1 MDKKHVNIRQA
12 VIPAAGL
19 GSRFLPVT
27 KCFPKELIPLVDKP
41 CLLHI
46 VEEALAAGVKDF
58 IFVISREK
66 HLIEDFFRPNAK
78 LNEWLEARGQ
88 GDVLAMMNKLERQ
101 ANYHFVFQDEPLGLG
116 HAVHCAREAVTDDH
130 FFVILPDDI
139 ITSQVAACEQMRR
152 SFSEHGLPTVA
163 VMPVKWEDVPR
174 YGIVKAAPLT
184 DDTGEVQGIVE
195 KPKRENSPSNL
206 AVIGRYILPKAIFPL
221 LEKTQPG
228 AGGEIQ
234 LTDALCKLVNAG
246 GLRSF
251 AFDGERYDTGTPLG
265 WLEANIS
272 LALKHPQ
279 YQAPIREFLKLSGPY

>member
-1 MDKKHVNIRQA
+1 MSNKQVRIKQA

-41 CLLHI
+41 CLLH
-46 VEEALAAGVKDF
+46 VVDEALAAGVKDF

-88 GDVLAMMNKLERQ
+88 GDVLAMMNKLEHQ
-101 ANYHFVFQDEPLGLG
+101 ANYRFVFQDEPLGLG
-116 HAVHCAREAVTDDH
+116 HAVLCAREEISDDH
-130 FFVILPDDI
+130 FFVLLPDDI
-139 ITSQVAACEQMRR
+139 ISSHTSACEQMMR
-152 SFSEHGLPTVA
+152 SFSEHQLPMVA
-163 VMPVKWEDVPR
+163 VMPVKWEDVHR
-174 YGIVKAAPLT
+174 YGIVRAAPLT
-184 DDTGEVQGIVE
+184 DDTGEVQDVVE

-206 AVIGRYILPKAIFPL
+206 AVIGRYILPKSIFSL
-221 LEKTQPG
+221 LEKTAPG

-234 LTDALCKLVNAG
+234 LTDALCKLISDG

-251 AFDGERYDTGTPLG
+251 AFEGERYDTGTPMG
-265 WLEANIS
+265 WLEANIA

-279 YQAPIREFLKLSGPY
+279 YQAPIRHLLKLSGPF